1 MKYNAIYGQSGGP
14 TSVINASLYGVIKE
28 CEKQENIDTLFL
40 MHNGIKG
47 LIDNNIKDIKEV
59 SKRQISL
66 LKQTPSAI
74 LGSIR
79 YKLKP
84 FEEDETDYLKIV
96 ENIKKNN
103 IKYIFLNG
111 GNDSMDTTKKLSD
124 YFKKI
129 NLECKVVGIPKTID
143 NDLMHTHFTPGYPSS
158 AKFIANCIKD
168 IYYDNDCYPKGR
180 INIVEIMGRD
190 TGWLTASSA
199 LVKEYKPDLI
209 YVPEVPFDIEQFLL
223 DVQEIYSKKKRC
235 LVAVSEGIKDIN
247 NNFICTQ
254 GKNDAFAHHQLGGV
268 GFYLS
273 SLINER
279 LNISTRAIELSLLQR
294 SFSQLCS
301 KVDIEC
307 AIKAGRYAVKFALE
321 GLSNIMVIINYEKNN
336 FTYSYH
342 QLDTIANQIKYLDR
356 TMINDKGNNVTNE
369 FIKYGNKL
377 INGENKLIYKN
388 GICVFA
394 NKNKF

>member
-1 MKYNAIYGQSGGP
+1 
-14 TSVINASLYGVIKE
+14 
-28 CEKQENIDTLFL
+28 
-40 MHNGIKG
+40 
-47 LIDNNIKDIKEV
+47 
-59 SKRQISL
+59 
-66 LKQTPSAI
+66 
-74 LGSIR
+74 
-79 YKLKP
+79 
-84 FEEDETDYLKIV
+84 
-96 ENIKKNN
+96 
-103 IKYIFLNG
+103 
-111 GNDSMDTTKKLSD
+111 
-124 YFKKI
+124 
-129 NLECKVVGIPKTID
+129 
-143 NDLMHTHFTPGYPSS
+143 
-158 AKFIANCIKD
+158 
-168 IYYDNDCYPKGR
+168 
-180 INIVEIMGRD
+180 MGRD

-223 DVQEIYSKKKRC
+223 DVQEIYSTKKRC

-394 NKNKF
+394 NKF